1 MCVSTFTQCEW
12 IITICLVIMVSKG
25 IQGELNP
32 IEEMP
37 QIVKDLTQ
45 EKKSNKIYQLSNGMF
60 PSL

>member
-1 MCVSTFTQCEW
+1 MCVLTFTQCEW
-12 IITICLVIMVSKG
+12 IITICLVIIVSKG

-45 EKKSNKIYQLSNGMF
+45 RKNLTKSINFQMACF
-60 PSL
+60 

>member
-1 MCVSTFTQCEW
+1 MCVLTFTQCEW
-12 IITICLVIMVSKG
+12 IITICLVIIVSKG

-45 EKKSNKIYQLSNGMF
+45 EKKSKKIYQLSNGMF